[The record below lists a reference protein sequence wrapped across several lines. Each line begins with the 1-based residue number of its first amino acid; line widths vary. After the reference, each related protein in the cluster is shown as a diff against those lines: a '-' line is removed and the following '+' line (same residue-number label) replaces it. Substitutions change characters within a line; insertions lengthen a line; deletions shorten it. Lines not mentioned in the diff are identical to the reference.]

1 MEEWVIRE
9 VIDTLYM
16 AKSTLLGIT
25 GLDTPQE
32 VEKKCRENESAITR
46 RISRCID
53 LVEQTCKVDSPAAD
67 GIKVGDV
74 VKCHQGPLAGKLAE
88 VTDILATVKA
98 GIVDFPFGRTR
109 VVEMKIP
116 PRYLSVDKEA
126 TEKLR
131 KGGGVIE
138 R

>member
-9 VIDTLYM
+9 IIDTLQQ
-16 AKSTLLGIT
+16 ARVSFLGIT
-25 GLDTPQE
+25 GLDSPQE
-32 VEKKCRENESAITR
+32 VAEKSKKETAITR
-46 RISRCID
+46 RIGRCID

-74 VKCHQGPLAGKLAE
+74 VKCHQGPLAGNLAE
-88 VTDILATVKA
+88 VTDILVTVKA
-98 GIVDFPFGRTR
+98 GVVDFPFGRTR